1 MFPRLR
7 KHVTGL
13 VLRPADEL
21 RGWQRSARYGIDLV
35 GHCASRLA
43 EDRAEEMAAALTYRT
58 IFSLIPL
65 FVLGLVVF
73 RIFAGFDAVVQNQIQ
88 PRVYEF
94 FGVPDVTYSEPVVV
108 EVEDVASAIEAER
121 ERQAKEEMGLPDSEH
136 ELRQQRQVQASI
148 QKALTEL
155 TSKVANL
162 DFASMGVLG
171 AIFFIYAAMALAVS
185 VEYDFNIICD
195 SPRGRPWH
203 LRVAIYWSIITLGS
217 GLLAAS
223 LYLAGEFVSWLA
235 GFGLHP
241 FFEGLLSRVIA
252 FLASTFLLFL
262 LYVLMPNAHVQW
274 RPALIGA
281 LAAAMLW
288 ETGKALFEIYVRH
301 AVPYSA
307 VYGSLGLLLVF
318 LFWIYTSWLIV
329 LFGLVLGYTI
339 QIMPGRVPPRP
350 EEKSAPSL
358 PGDPDWLI
366 PLLAEVGRCFVQ
378 GCAVERQQLSEHLG
392 LPSRIVHEFAG
403 QLEKS
408 GLIHTLRQDTADVS
422 YVLALPPDRIRIA
435 DVLELGRTLS
445 RSGNSPHPDQGANAE
460 WKFIDDLFYAKRQA
474 ADGATLE
481 DILRNMEQAGQPDC
495 QSTANA
501 RYDSTQAP
509 PERKSL

>member
-1 MFPRLR
+1 MLERLR
-7 KHVTGL
+7 EHLTGL
-13 VLRPADEL
+13 VMQPADEL

-65 FVLGLVVF
+65 FVLGLVMF
-73 RIFAGFDAVVQNQIQ
+73 RIFAGFDQVVQEQIQ

-94 FGVPDVTYSEPVVV
+94 FGLPEVTYSEPVTV
-108 EVEDVASAIEAER
+108 EVEDVSSAIEEER
-121 ERQAKEEMGLPDSEH
+121 LRQAKKEAGLPTSVT
-136 ELRQQRQVQASI
+136 ELQEQRQVQASI

-162 DFASMGVLG
+162 DFASMGVVG
-171 AIFFIYAAMALAVS
+171 AILFIYAAMALAIS

-223 LYLAGEFVSWLA
+223 LYLAGEFVGWLA
-235 GFGLHP
+235 GFGLPP
-241 FFEGLLSRVIA
+241 FLEGLLSHFIA
-252 FLASTFLLFL
+252 FLASTVLLFL
-262 LYVLMPNAHVQW
+262 LYVLMPNAHVHW

-281 LAAAMLW
+281 VVAAFLW
-288 ETGKALFEIYVRH
+288 EVGKALFQTYVTH

-307 VYGSLGLLLVF
+307 LYGSLGLGLVF
-318 LFWIYTSWLIV
+318 LFWVYTSWLIV

-339 QIMPGRVPPRP
+339 QIMPGRVPQRP
-350 EEKSAPSL
+350 EEKTAPPL

-366 PLLAEVGRCFVQ
+366 PLLAEVGRCFVK
-378 GCAVERQQLSEHLG
+378 GGSIGRQPLSEHLG
-392 LPSRIVHEFAG
+392 LPTRIINDFAG
-403 QLEKS
+403 QLEKN
-408 GLIHTLRQDTADVS
+408 GLIHALRQEATDVS
-422 YVLALPPDRIRIA
+422 YVLAFPPNRIRIA

-445 RSGNSPHPDQGANAE
+445 RSGNSQIEDPGMDAE
-460 WKFIDDLFYAKRQA
+460 SQFIERLFQAKLQA

-481 DILRNMEQAGQPDC
+481 DLLQDIERLATPDFEAAAKLEG
-495 QSTANA
+495 TA
-501 RYDSTQAP
+501 
-509 PERKSL
+509 EK